1 MRERMRLIAA
11 ACFYYSG
18 LVKLAHWWMQCAA
31 PRLMIMNYHRATGD
45 SLRHQLLYLRRYY
58 RIMHLEDALEEFY
71 APPIPGQARRDRRV
85 PLVLTFDDGYRDNYT
100 CAFQL
105 ACELQVPITIFL
117 IPGYVESG
125 ERFWWLEGKR
135 LAYSTKVDKVTI
147 DGSTYQ
153 LVQPEERK
161 ALAQAIDMRVR
172 HAGSVAEREAFLAAI
187 RQALELSSPDNA
199 RHHTD
204 EEALPLTWTEIREME
219 QSGWVSFG
227 AHTMHHPVLAYLT
240 DAEEVRREVA
250 ECRPVL
256 ERQLGHCVQTFAY
269 PIGKLEHIG
278 HEGLQAVKSA
288 EYTWA
293 VTTIEGVNTRQTDP
307 YLLRRLPGDN
317 TQHWLIMASELVGL
331 LGIFSRFRKKI
342 CTTLL

>member
-1 MRERMRLIAA
+1 MRERVRLIVA

-18 LVKLAHWWMQCAA
+18 LVKLAHWCGRHAP
-31 PRLMIMNYHRATGD
+31 PRLIIMNYHRATGD

-71 APPIPGQARRDRRV
+71 APPVPGPARRDRRI

-117 IPGYVESG
+117 IPGYIESG

-135 LAYSTKVDKVTI
+135 LAYSTKVDKVTV
-147 DGSTYQ
+147 DGYSYQ
-153 LVQPEERK
+153 
-161 ALAQAIDMRVR
+161 LAQAEEREALARVIDMHVR
-172 HAGSVAEREAFLAAI
+172 HARSVIEREAFLATM

-199 RHHTD
+199 VQHTD
-204 EEALPLTWTEIREME
+204 EEVLPLTWAEVREME

-240 DAEEVRREVA
+240 DVQEVRREVK
-250 ECRPVL
+250 ECRQVL
-256 ERQLGHCVQTFAY
+256 EQQLGHSVRAFAY

-278 HEGLQAVKSA
+278 HEGVQAVKLA

-307 YLLRRLPGDN
+307 YLLRRLPGDI

-331 LGIFSRFRKKI
+331 LGIFSRCRKKI